1 MPSSLMQQLNAD
13 HRNFNVLLD
22 ILEHQIELLQTAER
36 TSLEV
41 AEMILTYLKR
51 YGSQCHHPREDLIY
65 GKLRAKKDFLAQRP
79 TSLAEEHASLLVATD
94 DALSTIS
101 HILDGEAHDIATTAT
116 LLTGYLCAYRTHV
129 ESEDA
134 SLFST
139 AREYMT
145 PDDWSQVEK
154 EGAVFTWVEHDLHTQ
169 ERFLAMRDYIHRL
182 NRLNLGRQS

>member
-1 MPSSLMQQLNAD
+1 MPSLLMQQLYAD
-13 HRNFNVLLD
+13 HRNFSVLLD
-22 ILEHQIELLQTAER
+22 ILEHQIGLLPTAER

-65 GKLRAKKDFLAQRP
+65 GKLRGRKDLFGQLP
-79 TSLAEEHASLLVATD
+79 TKLVEEHASLFVTTN

-101 HILDGEAHDIATTAT
+101 HILDGEAHDIATTARM
-116 LLTGYLCAYRTHV
+116 LTGYLCAYRAHV

-145 PDDWSQVEK
+145 ADDWSQVEK
-154 EGAVFTWVEHDLHTQ
+154 EAAVFTWVEHDLHTQ

-182 NRLNLGRQS
+182 NRLNPGRQS